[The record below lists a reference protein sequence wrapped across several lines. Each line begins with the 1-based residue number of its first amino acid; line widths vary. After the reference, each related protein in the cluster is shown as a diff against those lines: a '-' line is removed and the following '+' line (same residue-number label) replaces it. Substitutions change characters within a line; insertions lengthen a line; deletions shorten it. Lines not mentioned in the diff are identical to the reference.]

1 MISLRMQRTKVFVTN
16 DFFLEQKVDDVG
28 RIDVVN
34 DSLVQSLE
42 LYFQRWV
49 RLYNI
54 IIVS

>member
-42 LYFQRWV
+42 LYFQR
-49 RLYNI
+49 
-54 IIVS
+54 